1 MAKDVCDVLGV
12 KDSRTSINLL
22 DEDERQTVP
31 VIDSMGRSQD
41 TFIINE
47 PGLYSLILRSRKPE
61 AKEFK
66 RWITHDV
73 LPQIRTTGQYTQLTT
88 IQLLEI
94 AIKSETERLKLQE
107 QVKILEPKAE
117 AFDFIFHL

>member
-1 MAKDVCDVLGV
+1 VAKDVCDVLGV